1 MEGDKDN
8 IETIANNFGLG
19 KGLITNL
26 LKSEAVIKKAFL
38 DTIRF
43 SELEKTEQKIG
54 NMLYS
59 IATKLPLTA

>member
-43 SELEKTEQKIG
+43 SELEKAEQKIG

>member
-1 MEGDKDN
+1 MEADKDN
-8 IETIANNFGLG
+8 IETIATNFALA

-26 LKSEAVIKKAFL
+26 LKSEPASRQAFL

-43 SELEKTEQKIG
+43 SELEKGEQKVG

>member
-1 MEGDKDN
+1 MEEDKDN
-8 IETIANNFGLG
+8 IETIATNFALA

-26 LKSEAVIKKAFL
+26 LKSEPASKKAFL

-43 SELEKTEQKIG
+43 SELDKGEQKVG